1 MDRTQTE
8 PASVAHAPSLLYVVK
23 QLELATRAHLDA
35 VLRPSGVTALQYT
48 ALTVLERRPT
58 MSAADLAR
66 ASFVRA
72 QSVADLIGALERRR
86 LIRREVDSS
95 NRRKLLITL
104 TDEGREFLAEY
115 APVIAELEER
125 MLRDLDPRA
134 QATFRAALDS
144 CRRALG
150 TPQRNARTPA

>member
-104 TDEGREFLAEY
+104 TDEGREFLVEY

-150 TPQRNARTPA
+150 TPQRHPRTPA